1 MSATETP
8 LGRILEYL
16 AEEGYRPSDADD
28 RGVDVSHGDV
38 NLRVRVDPGD
48 PEFFTISALIGPYE
62 ADDRATCLEVASEL
76 ANTKKVLKAAVD
88 GDMVRLSAE
97 LFVPDVD
104 AFLKVLRRGI
114 RQASHGVDWYVRRFQ
129 ERKEAS
135 EGEATA
141 TAESV
146 S

>member
-1 MSATETP
+1 MPATETP
-8 LGRILEYL
+8 LGRILEFL

-28 RGVDVSHGDV
+28 RGVDVTHGDV
-38 NLRVRVDPGD
+38 NLRVSVDPGD

-62 ADDRATCLEVASEL
+62 VDDRLTCLEVASDL
-76 ANTKKVLKAAVD
+76 ANTKKVVKAAVD

-97 LFVPDVD
+97 IFVPDVD

-114 RQASHGVDWYVRRFQ
+114 RQTSHGVDWFVRRIQ

-135 EGEATA
+135 EGEAA
-141 TAESV
+141 GSEERV

>member
-1 MSATETP
+1 MPARETP

-16 AEEGYRPSDADD
+16 AEEGFRPSDEDD
-28 RGVDVSHGDV
+28 RGVDVTHGDV

-62 ADDRATCLEVASEL
+62 VDDRATCLEVASDL

-104 AFLKVLRRGI
+104 AFLKILGRGI
-114 RQASHGVDWYVRRFQ
+114 RQTSHGVDWFVRRFQ

-135 EGEATA
+135 EGEATG
-141 TAESV
+141 TEGSV